1 MIIVVIIIVIVVIIT
16 PIENYITHHFDGSNN
31 GNDDIDHNKSRSV
44 NRKVD
49 CEWKHYDG
57 AIMTN
62 NNHDNFD
69 RNDNNSKNFENDMTK
84 MRQDTVG

>member
-1 MIIVVIIIVIVVIIT
+1 
-16 PIENYITHHFDGSNN
+16 
-31 GNDDIDHNKSRSV
+31 
-44 NRKVD
+44 
-49 CEWKHYDG
+49 
-57 AIMTN
+57 MTN